1 MDKEVDER
9 LQDLNFDDTKMPTSV
24 LHGRKV
30 STFLGIFRDDENLN
44 TNDLSNDNLFNE
56 NQLITKN
63 KNVNKLTQNTTNE
76 NDVLSSMIRQSKSNK
91 GLKFDNN
98 VKTIGND
105 DYEDDRTSDNID
117 IINKIYESSND
128 NTNDILDE
136 DNDLNLQ
143 PVSSATYY
151 PHKSKSTTKFIDS
164 IFSDD
169 SNETN
174 TPRLSPTDQISN
186 IDGAVS
192 NLLLNNNIMSDVDND
207 LVIQNDKADNKIS
220 SKEQKIDN
228 YNKNSINIINNNI
241 TIDKNDSSSTATTT
255 TTTATATTSE
265 INNSTDNSSVPPIK
279 HEKLIKNN
287 NNNFHDATL
296 LDNNNNDSTSQQRID
311 KNDNDDGNIA
321 DDEIE
326 FDNDENL
333 NEDEEDEKEY
343 PLAVELTPFTNKVGG
358 HTAIFRFSKRA
369 VCKTLVKRENKWYE
383 TMEITNNN
391 LLKFMPRYI
400 GVLNVRQHF
409 NSRKDFLNQVSNQSK
424 DKSNHDNENID
435 NDENIENDSTK
446 LIASQSIVS
455 EFVEND
461 NQIGAPL
468 EHIHS
473 FPSSQP
479 IPIKFN
485 KRHSHHDHL
494 LPEVV
499 INDNRHIIPDSLWG
513 RYSYSNSASPS
524 SVPNESFLSRSFYD
538 DENDEIEDS
547 TYNLHQMS
555 DSNRRRDS
563 GSTMLNTKLKD
574 LVIQE
579 VFAPIYSRKNS
590 ANQSYINSPTETPTR
605 TISGKYLRKN
615 KRSSSSS
622 SQNAKKNMNFTRIRR
637 DSNISLD
644 EINNNSANFDKQS
657 SLLQKS
663 KQELLSNV
671 PHSVM
676 DLKQFQQKAIIREN
690 LITGYNNNNN
700 NNGDCNYASYNK
712 SGSNSSN
719 KIDDTILNATK
730 NISNTDK
737 KESPNSE
744 NNSATPNVLE
754 SITFEDHT
762 DTIVSKFI
770 LLEDLTRSLI
780 KPCALDLKMGTRQYG
795 VDATKTKQKSQRN
808 KCLKTTSRKLGV
820 RICGLKIW
828 NSSYYIKRDKYF
840 GRRVKTGWQFARTL
854 ARFLYDGKTI
864 ASIVRH
870 IPRLV
875 KQLDLLALEVANL
888 KGFRLY
894 GASLLLMYDGQNDK
908 KCKIKVNLIDFAKC
922 VTHDDLIYGLEHDTF
937 KIPPRNGANM
947 EDLGFIHGVKSV
959 RFYLMTIWNY
969 LTVDEPLLYHEEE
982 LQNLFFNCIELKG
995 KELFDK
1001 SWDWLDEF
1009 DKEDESTF
1017 NDPEHELRKK
1027 WRRYE
1032 LIFDVEPHYNDES
1045 DVSD

>member
-1 MDKEVDER
+1 MEKDVDKR
-9 LQDLNFDDTKMPTSV
+9 LQDLNVDDTKLHTSV

-30 STFLGIFRDDENLN
+30 STFLGIFRDDDNLVVAG
-44 TNDLSNDNLFNE
+44 NDNLFNDKDKSIAKRIATSGK
-56 NQLITKN
+56 QLDLESFSGNDNLLTHNNNIRQPTGDKISKFDKAVSTDNSNNNNNNDNNNDN
-63 KNVNKLTQNTTNE
+63 KNNTQTDTIQ
-76 NDVLSSMIRQSKSNK
+76 DTI
-91 GLKFDNN
+91 DN
-98 VKTIGND
+98 VTPITEQD
-105 DYEDDRTSDNID
+105 DN
-117 IINKIYESSND
+117 
-128 NTNDILDE
+128 LA
-136 DNDLNLQ
+136 LQ

-151 PHKSKSTTKFIDS
+151 PHKSKSTTRFIDS

-169 SNETN
+169 SNEI
-174 TPRLSPTDQISN
+174 PQESPHLSDMCQTDNLNDIIDNSN
-186 IDGAVS
+186 IDPHDIKDSSTKFARS
-192 NLLLNNNIMSDVDND
+192 N
-207 LVIQNDKADNKIS
+207 IS
-220 SKEQKIDN
+220 SKYQPL
-228 YNKNSINIINNNI
+228 
-241 TIDKNDSSSTATTT
+241 
-255 TTTATATTSE
+255 
-265 INNSTDNSSVPPIK
+265 INNSITSDTAKSNMELFNTNIFNPGTDHVS
-279 HEKLIKNN
+279 EM
-287 NNNFHDATL
+287 
-296 LDNNNNDSTSQQRID
+296 DNNTNNIKDNTLSPNKDVNEFNISNSNITKTTTGPKEDEINLQEED
-311 KNDNDDGNIA
+311 DDNDDNEDIDDRDKEHYGDDD
-321 DDEIE
+321 DDE
-326 FDNDENL
+326 DDER
-333 NEDEEDEKEY
+333 EY

-409 NSRKDFLNQVSNQSK
+409 NSRQDFLSQVPKSK
-424 DKSNHDNENID
+424 KFNKNKD
-435 NDENIENDSTK
+435 NDSMDPAEIGLNNNDTF
-446 LIASQSIVS
+446 IASQSIVS

-461 NQIGAPL
+461 KSNNQIGAPL

-513 RYSYSNSASPS
+513 KYSYSNSASPS
-524 SVPNESFLSRSFYD
+524 SVPNENPLSRSFYD
-538 DENDEIEDS
+538 NNNDDDDDDFEIIDADDS
-547 TYNLHQMS
+547 NYNLHQMS
-555 DSNRRRDS
+555 GFNNERRDS
-563 GSTMLNTKLKD
+563 GSTMLNKKLKD
-574 LVIQE
+574 LVIKE
-579 VFAPIYSRKNS
+579 VFAPIYLGKNNPNES
-590 ANQSYINSPTETPTR
+590 SYFTSPIETPTR

-615 KRSSSSS
+615 KRSSSASS
-622 SQNAKKNMNFTRIRR
+622 HNIKKLNSFDRIRR

-644 EINNNSANFDKQS
+644 EINNNNHAKNIMGQPS

-663 KQELLSNV
+663 KQELLSSV

-676 DLKQFQQKAIIREN
+676 DLKQFQEKAIIREN
-690 LITGYNNNNN
+690 LITQNKINDDDNNDNNNNN
-700 NNGDCNYASYNK
+700 NSNDENDIIIDNTHRHSRQMSNASN
-712 SGSNSSN
+712 
-719 KIDDTILNATK
+719 
-730 NISNTDK
+730 NTMT
-737 KESPNSE
+737 
-744 NNSATPNVLE
+744 TPNVLE

-795 VDATKTKQKSQRN
+795 VDASKTKQKSQRT

-828 NSSYYIKRDKYF
+828 NNSYYIKRDKYF

-854 ARFLYDGKTI
+854 ARFLYDGKTMT
-864 ASIVRH
+864 SIIKH

-875 KQLDLLALEVANL
+875 KQLDLLAIEVTNL

-922 VTHDDLIYGLEHDTF
+922 VTRDDLINGLKNNSF
-937 KIPPRNGANM
+937 KIPPRNGANV

-959 RFYLMTIWNY
+959 KFYLMKIWNY
-969 LTVDEPLLYHEEE
+969 ITIDEPMLFHEEE
-982 LQNLFFNCIELKG
+982 LQNLINNCVNLKG
-995 KELFDK
+995 KELFNK
-1001 SWDWLDEF
+1001 NWDWLDEF
-1009 DKEDESTF
+1009 DKEDEATF

-1032 LIFDVEPHYNDES
+1032 LIFDVEPHFNDDSE
-1045 DVSD
+1045 VSD